1 MFHRIG
7 SALAGLAI
15 SAGSLCAHHSTTVQF
30 DNSKKLT
37 LTGTLTRVDW
47 RNPHIEITVEAKG
60 DRDKVETWVL
70 EGWPPPAFLNARVG
84 KADFQNAIGQ
94 IVTVEG
100 ARARDGSAFLLLEEI
115 KFANGKSLRGP
126 SAPGR

>member
-1 MFHRIG
+1 MYYRIG
-7 SALAGLAI
+7 SALAALVI
-15 SAGSLCAHHSTTVQF
+15 SAGSLWAHHSTTVQF
-30 DNSKKLT
+30 DYSKKLT

-47 RNPHIEITVEAKG
+47 RNPHIEITLEAKG

-70 EGWPPPAFLNARVG
+70 EGWTPSAFLNASVR

-100 ARARDGSAFLLLEEI
+100 ARARDGSTFLLLEEI
-115 KFANGKSLRGP
+115 KFANQKSLRAP